1 MYKNECR
8 FASRM
13 YFYIMKNNSKILQVV
28 CYITIICSIV
38 LVSSCKKTNSDIP
51 YAYVNEYVNL
61 SLPSYLNATIPNGWV
76 YYPAGNRGLIIFRRS
91 STEIVVYDRTCTY
104 DPTATCALVRV
115 IPNNILAIDSGC
127 GSQFSLF
134 DGSVTNGPAVAPL
147 KQYHADLLS
156 NNSLHIYN

>member
-13 YFYIMKNNSKILQVV
+13 YFYIMKNKSK
-28 CYITIICSIV
+28 YIKFVYYLIIICSIV

-51 YAYVNEYVNL
+51 YTYVNEYINL
-61 SLPSYLNATIPNGWV
+61 SLPSYLNLNSVNGWV
-76 YYPAGNRGLIIFRRS
+76 YYGAGNRGLIIFRRS
-91 STEIVVYDRTCTY
+91 GTEYAVYDRTCTY

-115 IPNNILAIDSGC
+115 IPNNILAIDSCC

-134 DGSVTNGPAVAPL
+134 DGSVTNGPAVVPL

-156 NNSLHIYN
+156 SNSLHIYN